1 MDNFL
6 MKMLKVKFNIL
17 VLIYVFY
24 FSLSGYAQPLEDIDK
39 YLIKARQDW
48 NIPGMAVAIVKDG
61 EIVLSR
67 GYGFLTA
74 GKSERVDEHSLFA
87 IASNTKAFISA
98 SLALLVEQGKLKWSD
113 KVHEILPHF
122 RLYDPYVTSQATI
135 EDLLCHRIGLGTYS
149 GDLMWYKSELTA
161 SEVVGKI
168 QYVPQAFGFRDGYGY
183 SNLMF
188 IAAGEVIHAIGGQP
202 WDVFA
207 DSAFFK
213 PLKMDRTVTSTR
225 VLTQT
230 TNVASPHKPYSGGN
244 QVIDWVNWDNMGA
257 AGGIISS
264 AHDMAQWIKL
274 QLNEGIN
281 KEDTIFSVRQQ
292 QLMWSTHNARQLTDR
307 DRELIPGKIYKGY
320 GLGWSLETYRNKQVV
335 SHGGGYDGMYSKVM
349 MVPEENLGI
358 VILTNSM
365 KGISDP
371 LCFYIVDR
379 FLDAEV
385 RDWSGELLSYQGS
398 GGPGRIE
405 QLQSAKAKKSKP
417 TLDLNAYTGDY
428 YSDMHGKVTI
438 ALEDK
443 QLKLA
448 FENAPALNA
457 TLNHWHYDTW
467 EISWNEDHAWFDF
480 GLLQFKLDVDLTV
493 KGLHF
498 DVPNYDIFFDE
509 VDLVKIR

>member
-1 MDNFL
+1 
-6 MKMLKVKFNIL
+6 MKVSTVKFK
-17 VLIYVFY
+17 VFLISCVFLSSLEG
-24 FSLSGYAQPLEDIDK
+24 FSQDLKEIDN
-39 YLIKARQDW
+39 YIIKARQDW

-67 GYGFLTA
+67 GYGFITS
-74 GKSERVDEHSLFA
+74 GKPERVDEHTLFA
-87 IASNTKAFISA
+87 IASNTKAFIST
-98 SLALLVEQGKLKWSD
+98 SLALLVEQGKLNWSD

-122 RLYDPYVTSQATI
+122 KLYDPYVTAAVTV
-135 EDLLCHRIGLGTYS
+135 EDLLCHRVGLGTYS
-149 GDLMWYKSELTA
+149 GDLMWYKSNLSTE
-161 SEVVGKI
+161 EVVSKI
-168 QYVPQAFGFRDGYGY
+168 QFVPQAFGFRDGYGY

-188 IAAGEVIHAIGGQP
+188 IAAGEVIKAISGQS
-202 WDVFA
+202 WDIFA

-213 PLKMDRTVTSTR
+213 PLNMERTVTSTN
-225 VLTQT
+225 VLPGTS
-230 TNVASPHKPYSGGN
+230 NVASPHRPYYGGN
-244 QVIDWVNWDNMGA
+244 QVINWVNWDNMGA

-274 QLNEGIN
+274 QLNEGIVGT
-281 KEDTIFSVRQQ
+281 DTIIPIRQQ
-292 QLMWSTHNARQLTDR
+292 QIMWSIHNARLLTDR

-320 GLGWSLETYRNKQVV
+320 GLGWSLDTYRNKQVV

-365 KGISDP
+365 KSISDP
-371 LCFYIVDR
+371 LCFYIIDM

-385 RDWSGELLSYQGS
+385 RDWSGEMLSYQGS
-398 GGPGRIE
+398 SGPGRIE
-405 QLQSAKAKKSKP
+405 QLRSAQVKKTKP
-417 TLDLNAYTGDY
+417 TLDLDTYTGNFH
-428 YSDMHGKVTI
+428 SEMHGKVTI
-438 ALEDK
+438 TLEGK

-467 EISWNEDHAWFDF
+467 EISWNEDHAWFGF

-493 KGLHF
+493 TGLHF

-509 VDLVKIR
+509 VDLVKAN

>member
-1 MDNFL
+1 
-6 MKMLKVKFNIL
+6 MKLLIVKFRIL
-17 VLIYVFY
+17 VTFGALFLSLGS
-24 FSLSGYAQPLEDIDK
+24 FSQHLDEIDK
-39 YLIKARQDW
+39 YIIKARQDW
-48 NIPGMAVAIVKDG
+48 DIPGMSVAIVKDG

-67 GYGFLTA
+67 GYGFVTS
-74 GKSERVDEHSLFA
+74 GEPGRVDEHTLFA

-98 SLALLVEQGKLKWSD
+98 SLALLIEQGKLRWSD

-122 RLYDPYVTSQATI
+122 KLYDPYVTAQVTV
-135 EDLLCHRIGLGTYS
+135 EDLLCHRVGLGTYS

-161 SEVVGKI
+161 AEVVEKI
-168 QYVPQAFGFRDGYGY
+168 QHVPQAFGFRNGYGY
-183 SNLMF
+183 TNLMF
-188 IAAGEVIHAIGGQP
+188 IAAGEVIHAISGQP

-213 PLKMDRTVTSTR
+213 PLGMDRTVTSTE
-225 VLTQT
+225 VLAGLS
-230 TNVASPHKPYSGGN
+230 NVASPHKPYHGGN

-264 AHDMAQWIKL
+264 AHDMARWVKL
-274 QLNEGIN
+274 QLNGGAAGA
-281 KEDTIFSVRQQ
+281 DTIFSVKQQ
-292 QLMWSTHNARQLTDR
+292 QMMWSIHNARQLTDG
-307 DRELIPGKIYKGY
+307 DRKLIPGKLYKGY
-320 GLGWSLETYRNKQVV
+320 GLGWSLDTYRNKQVV

-349 MVPEENLGI
+349 IVPEENLGI

-371 LCFYIVDR
+371 LCFYIIDR

-385 RDWSGELLSYQGS
+385 HDWSGQLLSYQGS
-398 GGPGRIE
+398 GGPGRVE
-405 QLQSAKAKKSKP
+405 QLQSAKAKKSQP

-428 YSDMHGKVTI
+428 HSDMHGKVTVT
-438 ALEDK
+438 LEDK

-493 KGLHF
+493 TGLHF

-509 VDLVKIR
+509 VDPVKID